1 LLLLTIYLCI
11 FCQGKLDEA
20 EKLFLSAIEEAKEGF
35 GEKDPHVASACNNLV
50 ILLAVDDCF
59 LIYSI
64 FDKIFSFL
72 IYYIFDK
79 GVL

>member
-1 LLLLTIYLCI
+1 MLLLTIYLCI

-59 LIYSI
+59 LIY
-64 FDKIFSFL
+64 
-72 IYYIFDK
+72 YIFNK